1 MNALHIIWGNEFPE
15 KYNHQDYF
23 LLFDEDS
30 IEFPSS
36 VSHNIFYASA
46 VSREIRVET
55 AQQYISLTAGLSSL
69 KKSGI
74 DLRSALTDDTLDC
87 SIWWFHF
94 VSARYDPLDKIFDY
108 FLAIKIILK
117 VAKHLSVTNLLF
129 YSVPNNVVRAF
140 YFRGNISIITS
151 GPDERRR
158 ISSILIFGLLSRFK
172 YLFQSVVRKLFVLK
186 FGKFNKRHFDIL
198 IFGFWDWSVKRRA
211 NGEIHDLYFKRV
223 SDLLPNKLE
232 CSHSWLVLFDPFSQ
246 KKAKL
251 KDFKAKILSA
261 SGSHQVVF
269 LEHFIGFF
277 EILKNCLTYRHF
289 FIFLKF
295 KKSIKAFLRQE
306 DADYFPLFENE
317 LNLRFLDSSL
327 PHLISVAHAVRA
339 ASEEIQPK
347 IVASFLETYPISRA
361 LFSGVKA
368 GNPEALTVAVQHASR
383 NYSSVFF
390 MHDPDIEVN
399 PNSNINGVPR
409 ADKFIAMGELGRKLV
424 QLSGYD
430 NDDVF
435 LCGCPRFDDV
445 ILNSKFRKKRT
456 IHNVLYLASGDLQ
469 KEVLYFRR
477 ALKAISE
484 IGSFSLKLREHFF
497 WKLSDLA
504 EFATQKEK
512 FLISSGT
519 LLEDAEWADLV
530 LFSSSTAADECVLLG
545 VPTWQ
550 LSSFRS
556 NASALSFDI
565 QIPKYYSSQ
574 ELKIALSKSQKIGPS
589 APELNLRKRI
599 EENTFYRADGKSA
612 ERTVNIFGQLLEKT
626 RSY

>member
-23 LLFDEDS
+23 LLFDEDL

-55 AQQYISLTAGLSSL
+55 ARQYVSLTAGLSSL
-69 KKSGI
+69 KNSGI
-74 DLRSALTDDTLDC
+74 DFRSAMTDDTLDC

-117 VAKHLSVTNLLF
+117 VSEDLRVANLLF
-129 YSVPNNVVRAF
+129 YSVPNGVVEAF
-140 YFRGNISIITS
+140 HVRSEASIVTS
-151 GPDERRR
+151 GQNERR
-158 ISSILIFGLLSRFK
+158 SFSNILIFGFLSRLK
-172 YLFQSVVRKLFVLK
+172 YLFQSIVRKLFVLK
-186 FGKFNKRHFDIL
+186 FAKFQKQHFDVL
-198 IFGFWDWSVKRRA
+198 IFGFWDWSVKRQE
-211 NGEIHDLYFKRV
+211 NGEIHDLYFKKV
-223 SDLLPNKLE
+223 PDLVTEKFSS
-232 CSHSWLVLFDPFSQ
+232 SHCWLVLFDPFSQ
-246 KKAKL
+246 KKVKL
-251 KDFKAKILSA
+251 ADIRSKILFA
-261 SGSHQVVF
+261 SGLHQVVF
-269 LEHFIGFF
+269 LEHFMGFF
-277 EILKNCLTYRHF
+277 EILKNCLSYKHF
-289 FIFLKF
+289 VTFLKF

-327 PHLISVAHAVRA
+327 PHLISVAHAVRT

-361 LFSGVKA
+361 LFAGVKA
-368 GNPEALTVAVQHASR
+368 GSFEALTVAVQHASR

-390 MHDPDIEVN
+390 MHDPDIEVD

-424 QLSGYD
+424 LSSGYD
-430 NDDVF
+430 NDDVS

-445 ILNSKFRKKRT
+445 MLNSKLRKKRT

-469 KEVLYFRR
+469 KEVLHFRR
-477 ALKAISE
+477 ALRAISE
-484 IGSFSLKLREHFF
+484 IGGFSFRLREHFF
-497 WKLSDLA
+497 WKLSDLT
-504 EFATQKEK
+504 EFAYQREK
-512 FLISSGT
+512 FRISSGT

-556 NASALSFDI
+556 NASSLSFDI
-565 QIPKYYSSQ
+565 QIPKFYSSE
-574 ELKIALSKSQKIGPS
+574 ELKIALSKSQPFGLS
-589 APELNLRKRI
+589 APDLNLRKRI

-612 ERTVNIFGQLLEKT
+612 ERTAKIFGQLIQKT